1 MPKMFKLVSKNGLR
15 MIKYSLH
22 DDYSLFKHEL
32 RSAKAKIFKPQNKI
46 ENKRPEMNLF
56 EKKEKY
62 GELIRHNNELT
73 DLFLFKDDSPK
84 VSIIINLDSSCDL
97 NSLFNKF
104 HHNLVYPNFE
114 VIVIA
119 DHLAEDTGEFISK
132 LKNQFSVDLIEN
144 SNGRS
149 YAEIHNSTVESVNGE
164 YLLFLDGNLKPTYGW
179 LNSLMQTTLENR
191 NTGCVGAKIVNANLE
206 DGPNNFKIQSIGAE
220 FVETKNGNFIVS
232 EMANGLDPNEEIC
245 MKQNLR
251 AAVNKKAFLISK
263 ALFLEV
269 GGFDESYQ
277 NCFESID
284 LSLKLLKKGYSNIY
298 NPNSIIF
305 NCLNPDNSPSR
316 NEKDD
321 LILFNNRWN
330 QFLRGN
336 VLLDKIETSHVFS
349 LEKLKVAFAV
359 SESGE
364 NASAGDYF
372 TAKEF
377 GEAIKSLGWGVCF
390 LPRNGPDYWYDLDDV
405 DVVISLLYTFDPRR
419 IRSSRGSLIKIA
431 WPRNWFDRWTFFPWF
446 ANYDLVLVP
455 SKISQ
460 RFVKEHSGKDATLVP
475 LATNPNRFNNE
486 IPESEDY
493 YSDYC
498 FTGSYW
504 NDYREIIDLLD
515 PDKLPYKFN
524 LYGKNWEL
532 IPKFKPYHRGFI
544 NYINIPKL
552 YASTKIVIDDANSAT
567 KAYGSVNSRVYD
579 ALACGTLVLTNGKL
593 GALEI
598 FGEDLPVFETETQLN
613 ILLNHFL
620 EVDEDRIDLVEKLQK
635 FVVEN
640 HTYFNR
646 ALQLKKTLIE
656 YLHSKQS

>member
-15 MIKYSLH
+15 MIKYRLH
-22 DDYSLFKHEL
+22 DDYSLFKHEIQ
-32 RSAKAKIFKPQNKI
+32 SVKAKIFNPQEII
-46 ENKRPEMNLF
+46 ESNRPKMNLL
-56 EKKEKY
+56 ERKEKY
-62 GELIRHNNELT
+62 NELIRHNNELM

-84 VSIIINLDSSCDL
+84 VSIIINLDSTCDL
-97 NSLFNKF
+97 NSLFNNF

-114 VIVIA
+114 VIVI
-119 DHLAEDTGEFISK
+119 DNHLAEDSGEFFSK

-144 SNGRS
+144 SEGLS
-149 YAEIHNSTVESVNGE
+149 YAKIHNSTVESATGE

-179 LNSLMQTTLENR
+179 LNSLMQTTLETM
-191 NTGCVGAKIVNANLE
+191 NTGCVGTKIVDANQN
-206 DGPNNFKIQSIGAE
+206 DSTNDIKIQSIGTE
-220 FVETKNGNFIVS
+220 FVETKNGNFQVS
-232 EMANGLDPNEEIC
+232 EMANGLDPTEEIS

-251 AAVNKKAFLISK
+251 AAVTQKAFLIDK
-263 ALFLEV
+263 ALFLEM
-269 GGFDESYQ
+269 GGFDESYK
-277 NCFESID
+277 NSFEGVD
-284 LSLKLLKKGYSNIY
+284 LSLKLFKKGYSNIY
-298 NPNSIIF
+298 NPYSLIF
-305 NCLNPDNSPSR
+305 GCLNSEDPQRRNS
-316 NEKDD
+316 EDD
-321 LILFNNRWN
+321 LIRFNNKWK

-336 VLLDKIETSHVFS
+336 VLMDKIESNHVFS
-349 LEKLKVAFAV
+349 LEKLKLGFAV

-364 NASAGDYF
+364 NATAGDYF

-377 GEAIKSLGWGVCF
+377 GEAIKSLGWDVCF
-390 LPRNGPDYWYDLDDV
+390 LSRDGPDYWYDLDDV

-419 IRSSRGSLIKIA
+419 IRSSKGSLIKIA

-446 ANYDLVLVP
+446 ESYDLVLVP

-475 LATNPNRFNNE
+475 LATNPNRFNNN
-486 IPESEDY
+486 IPATEDY
-493 YSDYC
+493 FCDYC

-613 ILLNHFL
+613 LLLNHYL
-620 EVDEDRIDLVEKLQK
+620 EADDDRINLVEKLQK

-646 ALQLKKTLIE
+646 AEHLKKSLIE
-656 YLHSKQS
+656 YIHRKQS

>member
-1 MPKMFKLVSKNGLR
+1 MFKLISKNGLR

-22 DDYSLFKHEL
+22 DDYSLFRHEL
-32 RSAKAKIFKPQNKI
+32 QSVKAKIFKPQDKI
-46 ENKRPEMNLF
+46 KNNRSEMNLF
-56 EKKEKY
+56 ERKEKY
-62 GELIRHNNELT
+62 CELIRHNNELM
-73 DLFLFKDDSPK
+73 DLFLFKDDSPR

-97 NSLFNKF
+97 NSLFNDF
-104 HHNLVYPNFE
+104 HKNLVYPNFE
-114 VIVIA
+114 VIVINN
-119 DHLAEDTGEFISK
+119 HLGEDYGEFISK

-144 SNGRS
+144 SKGRS
-149 YAEIHNSTVESVNGE
+149 YAEIHNSIVESANGD

-179 LNSLMQTTLENR
+179 LNSLMQTTLETR
-191 NTGCVGAKIVNANLE
+191 NTGCVGAKLVNANLE
-206 DGPNNFKIQSIGAE
+206 DGSNNFKIQSIGAE
-220 FVETKNGNFIVS
+220 FSETKNGNFQVS
-232 EMANGLDPNEEIC
+232 EMASGLDPTEEIC

-251 AAVNKKAFLISK
+251 AAVTKKAFLISK

-269 GGFDESYQ
+269 GGFDESYK
-277 NCFESID
+277 NCLEGVD
-284 LSLKLLKKGYSNIY
+284 LSLKLFKKGYSNIY
-298 NPNSIIF
+298 SPNSLIF
-305 NCLNPDNSPSR
+305 SCLNHDDSPYR
-316 NEKDD
+316 NEKDM
-321 LILFNNRWN
+321 ILFNSKWK
-330 QFLRGN
+330 QFLLGR

-349 LEKLKVAFAV
+349 LEKLKVGFAV

-377 GEAIKSLGWGVCF
+377 GEAIKSLGWDVCF
-390 LPRNGPDYWYDLDDV
+390 LSRSGPGYWYDLDDV

-419 IRSSRGSLIKIA
+419 IRSSKGSLIKIA

-446 ANYDLVLVP
+446 ASYDLVLVP

-460 RFVKEHSGKDATLVP
+460 KFVKEQTGKDAILMP
-475 LATNPNRFNNE
+475 LATNPNKFNSNILE
-486 IPESEDY
+486 AEDY

-593 GALEI
+593 GASEI

-613 ILLNHFL
+613 HLLNHFL
-620 EVDEDRIDLVEKLQK
+620 EDDEDRIDLVEKLQK

-646 ALQLKKTLIE
+646 AQQLKKTLIE
-656 YLHSKQS
+656 YLRRKQS